1 MSKPSHRPGREEI
14 KAQRRKKNSWKNSYA
29 THNEARG

>member
-14 KAQRRKKNSWKNSYA
+14 KALARKKTPAKA
-29 THNEARG
+29 TPTTTT

>member
-14 KAQRRKKNSWKNSYA
+14 KAQARKKNANNASCVVSGVNP
-29 THNEARG
+29 G